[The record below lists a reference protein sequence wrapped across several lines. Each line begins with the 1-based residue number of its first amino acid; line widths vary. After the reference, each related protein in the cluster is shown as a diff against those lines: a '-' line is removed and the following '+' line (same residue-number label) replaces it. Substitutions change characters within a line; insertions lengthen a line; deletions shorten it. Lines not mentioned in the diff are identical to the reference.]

1 MIALDTN
8 ILIYASKQPH
18 EADPRGFHQSAREL
32 ILGFE
37 TQQKE
42 KRVILP
48 SLCLA
53 EYLTQVPKSKRNAVL
68 KSLESW
74 SFIAGFDAKA
84 ANITADMM
92 RDVFEDWK
100 KEKVNQPES
109 DYAQRSRQIIKSDV
123 IVLTTAVAHG
133 GTILY
138 TTDEGV
144 FSRLAGGRIDVKPL
158 PLLEPMLFTALELKL
173 N

>member
-1 MIALDTN
+1 M
-8 ILIYASKQPH
+8 
-18 EADPRGFHQSAREL
+18 
-32 ILGFE
+32 
-37 TQQKE
+37 
-42 KRVILP
+42 
-48 SLCLA
+48 
-53 EYLTQVPKSKRNAVL
+53 TQVPKSKRNAVL

-123 IVLTTAVAHG
+123 IVLATAVAHG

-158 PLLEPMLFTALELKL
+158 PLLEPMLFTALELKP